1 MRGLVRHYLPTY
13 FYPMN
18 RKIIFDTDPGVDD
31 AQAIQ
36 LILAAPELDLLGLTT
51 IFGNADVDL
60 ATTNALRLLDL
71 GGRPDVPVAKGVANP
86 LKGAYLGAVAFVH
99 GDDGQGNTFRPAST
113 GQPIDLSA
121 AEFIVQQVN
130 SQPGEITLVAVGPL
144 TNLALALQLDPT
156 ITDKV
161 VEVVVMGGNALCAG
175 NATPAGEANIYN
187 DPDAADL
194 VFGAGWPV
202 TMIGLDVTHRVNLTG
217 KTIDRLATLPGPLNE
232 FVSAAVPFYRA
243 FYEQRN
249 GIDGIFVHDSTVVV
263 YLLAP
268 DLFLFGHYPMRV
280 DVSNGIGRGKT
291 WPLLT
296 EPDAE
301 DNPALQP
308 WQNRPRVKVGI
319 GVEGEKVVE
328 VIVKYLTASADR

>member
-1 MRGLVRHYLPTY
+1 MK
-13 FYPMN
+13 

-60 ATTNALRLLDL
+60 ATINALRLLDL
-71 GGRPDVPVAKGVANP
+71 GGRADVPVAKGVANP
-86 LKGAYLGAVAFVH
+86 LNGPYLGAVAFVH

-113 GQPIDLSA
+113 RQPIDLSA
-121 AEFIVQQVN
+121 AEFIVQQLN
-130 SQPGEITLVAVGPL
+130 AQPGEITLVAVGPL
-144 TNLALALQLDPT
+144 TNLALALQLDPG
-156 ITDKV
+156 IVDKV
-161 VEVVVMGGNALCAG
+161 MEVVVMGGNAFCAG
-175 NATPAGEANIYN
+175 NATPAGEANIFN

-194 VFGAGWPV
+194 VFGAAWPV
-202 TMIGLDVTHRVNLTG
+202 TMIGLDVTHNVNLTG
-217 KTIDRLATLPGPLNE
+217 KTIDQLATLPGPLNE

-249 GIDGIFVHDSTVVV
+249 SIDGIYVHDSTVVV

-268 DLFLFGHYPMRV
+268 DLFTFGHYPVRV
-280 DVSNGIGRGKT
+280 DVSDGIGRGKT

-301 DNPALQP
+301 DNPALRP

-328 VIVKYLTASADR
+328 VIVGTLTASADRQREQRLTQRK